1 MSFFS
6 PDITTPVK
14 LNLTADEAQREAL
27 GRTLGLVGTGVGLVG
42 AVMVLLSNPAVK
54 AALAKGKPVDLTV
67 SPEQAKREA
76 LGKSLALFGL
86 AVGMTGTTLSM
97 TANPKVWSKMPEAL
111 RSRPMLVTGAL
122 GTALLAGAILM
133 TKAQNKALVGTRYA
147 KG

>member
-6 PDITTPVK
+6 PDITAPVK

-27 GRTLGLVGTGVGLVG
+27 GRTLGLVGTGVGLAG
-42 AVMVLLSNPAVK
+42 AIMVLMSNPAVK
-54 AALAKGKPVDLTV
+54 AALAKGKAVDLTV

-97 TANPKVWSKMPEAL
+97 TANPKVWGKMPEFL
-111 RSRPMLVTGAL
+111 RARPMLVTGVL
-122 GTALLAGAILM
+122 GTALVAGAVLM
-133 TKAQNKALVGTRYA
+133 VKAQNKAFLGTRYA

>member
-27 GRTLGLVGTGVGLVG
+27 GRTLGLVGTGVGLAG
-42 AVMVLLSNPAVK
+42 AVMVLMSNPAVK
-54 AALAKGKPVDLTV
+54 AALAKGAAVDLTV

-97 TANPKVWSKMPEAL
+97 TANPKVWGKMPEML
-111 RSRPMLVTGAL
+111 RSRPMLVTGVLGAAL
-122 GTALLAGAILM
+122 VAGAILM
-133 TKAQNKALVGTRYA
+133 TKAQNKGLVGTRYA